1 MQERVLHALDLGM
14 LGDWEGAK
22 RSLEQFDDP
31 LVSRLLALITDQQRL
46 EKERAETLAVA
57 RHELGNALSIAQ
69 ANVEAMLDGLLEAT
83 PDRLAGIRDALQSC
97 GALVVDLNK
106 HTLRNHQ
113 AAASVEEFNIC
124 EFIAAQTRLV
134 STIAEAK
141 NVRLTNELCAI
152 NDGSCSYRGDAQ
164 SIARAIRHVLLSA
177 VRFTPPGGDI
187 SIGCVHPSNQLLLS
201 VRSPDMT
208 SRSSGVG
215 LAVLEKM
222 LETIGGHARILAE
235 DPERASF
242 FISLPAVALA

>member
-97 GALVVDLNK
+97 GASVVVCDIDLDGA
-106 HTLRNHQ
+106 RERAAWAGWRGGQ
-113 AAASVEEFNIC
+113 RPADRGAAA
-124 EFIAAQTRLV
+124 AGPA
-134 STIAEAK
+134 
-141 NVRLTNELCAI
+141 
-152 NDGSCSYRGDAQ
+152 RG
-164 SIARAIRHVLLSA
+164 RA
-177 VRFTPPGGDI
+177 
-187 SIGCVHPSNQLLLS
+187 
-201 VRSPDMT
+201 
-208 SRSSGVG
+208 
-215 LAVLEKM
+215 
-222 LETIGGHARILAE
+222 
-235 DPERASF
+235 
-242 FISLPAVALA
+242 